1 MEEMGGQDPA
11 ELDPCH
17 RPFPVPP
24 LTPKSTH
31 SQGSTPLSPSWSNSI
46 HCSHDHKP
54 NLRQDVPEN
63 ISSFYFVLAQLNFK
77 MSWTQ
82 PALLTCLVVLSAI
95 TLFHEADSSAVS
107 DRRDGKAANPQGAL
121 RKIFMPE
128 SDASSF
134 FKRRGRRSVKTQD
147 EINAEQRQR
156 LAADERRREYHEE
169 QRNQF
174 ENYAEEED
182 DEQDERT
189 RAQTEQWREY
199 HHDGLDPSYEY
210 NRHTN

>member
-1 MEEMGGQDPA
+1 
-11 ELDPCH
+11 
-17 RPFPVPP
+17 
-24 LTPKSTH
+24 
-31 SQGSTPLSPSWSNSI
+31 
-46 HCSHDHKP
+46 
-54 NLRQDVPEN
+54 
-63 ISSFYFVLAQLNFK
+63 

-107 DRRDGKAANPQGAL
+107 DRRDAKAANPQGSSPSSMFFFTEGAL